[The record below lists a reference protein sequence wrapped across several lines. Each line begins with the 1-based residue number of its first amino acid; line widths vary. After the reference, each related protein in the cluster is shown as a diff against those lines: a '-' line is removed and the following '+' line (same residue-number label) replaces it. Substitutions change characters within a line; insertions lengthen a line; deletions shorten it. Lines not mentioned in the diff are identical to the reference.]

1 MLAQLQSIP
10 LFQSLQMDDL
20 RDLADRAKLL
30 SLPKDRAVL
39 EKGAPVDSL
48 YIVLSGSV
56 KIFIR
61 DETGAELILVTKV
74 AKQYFGEM
82 MLDHRPRSASV
93 TTLEPTQLAVISHAD
108 FKRFLR
114 KSPDAAEHVILN
126 LIQIARSM
134 NDRTMTIP
142 QRARQYSDK
151 LPGVDASEGRDV
163 KRWMTAKWWVLSAL
177 LVYGVMQYYFLEVFL
192 EMLSTSSLVIFR

>member
-1 MLAQLQSIP
+1 
-10 LFQSLQMDDL
+10 
-20 RDLADRAKLL
+20 
-30 SLPKDRAVL
+30 L

-48 YIVLSGSV
+48 YIILSGSV

-61 DETGAELILVTKV
+61 DETGAEVILVTKV

-93 TTLEPTQLAVISHAD
+93 TTLEPSQFAVISHTD

-151 LPGVDASEGRDV
+151 LPGVDASEGRSV
-163 KRWMTAKWWVLSAL
+163 KRWMAAKWWVLAAL
-177 LVYGVMQYYFLEVFL
+177 LVYGVMQYYFLDVFL
-192 EMLSTSSLVIFR
+192 AMMATSSLLVFR